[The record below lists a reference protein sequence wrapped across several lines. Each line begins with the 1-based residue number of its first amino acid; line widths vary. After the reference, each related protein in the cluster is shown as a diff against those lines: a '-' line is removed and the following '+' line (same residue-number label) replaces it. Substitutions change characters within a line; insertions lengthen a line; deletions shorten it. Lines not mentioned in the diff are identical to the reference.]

1 MLISHTAFDYII
13 SLTVADFSL
22 PHPKIN
28 GAKGGG
34 GCFLDPVGGRE
45 RTLQAP
51 PLDLPLS
58 TSVMSEGSSVIVR
71 ILQP

>member
-28 GAKGGG
+28 GAEG

-58 TSVMSEGSSVIVR
+58 TLVMSEGSSVIVR